1 MRLTSPASAPVRAIA
16 NERGIALAICLFV
29 LAALSGM
36 TVAALSMS
44 RSDIVTARNYRSA
57 SQGLA
62 TAEAGLAHAIQIIN
76 QVGVISLH
84 ADVVNVWA
92 GGAAPFAANP
102 NPMQQKASYAYAVTI
117 AADPYHP
124 ADVNR
129 ALMTARGTGS
139 DNSLRSVK
147 AFVIKSDIPN
157 APPGAIYLATDNNTN
172 ATFNG
177 NNFGINGNDVNYTN
191 GLAGTAPAVPG
202 LTTRTETNAQEA
214 RNSLNNQQKSNVQGL
229 GYIPGSPA
237 TPSVSAVNGPSG
249 AQINQLITDLLAR
262 PHVTLGDSHINGNN
276 AYGTEA
282 APQITYLNNSGGVTF
297 GNGTVTGYGILI
309 VENSLTLNGN
319 LDFKG
324 LVIVRGTTN
333 VTEVTGSATVWGSI
347 WTTDFNLTVGGHA
360 DIQYSSQ
367 ALAVANQAGGPG
379 ALPAP
384 VKIYSWRDTY

>member
-1 MRLTSPASAPVRAIA
+1 MRVIPSSWTTTRTLAD
-16 NERGIALAICLFV
+16 ERGIAMALCLFV

-36 TVAALSMS
+36 TVAALNMS

-84 ADVVNVWA
+84 ADVVNVWP
-92 GGAAPFAANP
+92 GGAAPFGANP
-102 NPMQQKASYAYAVTI
+102 NPMQQKTSYAYAVTI

-124 ADVNR
+124 LDVNR

-157 APPGAIYLATDNNTN
+157 APPGAIYLATDSNTN

-177 NNFGINGNDVNYTN
+177 NNFGINGNDVNFTN
-191 GLAGTAPAVPG
+191 GLPGTATAVPG

-214 RNSLNNQQKSNVQGL
+214 RNSLNSTQKNNVQGL
-229 GYIPGSPA
+229 GFIPGPPA
-237 TPSVSAVNGPSG
+237 TPSISAVNGPSS
-249 AQINQLITDLLAR
+249 AQINQLITDLLTR
-262 PHVTLGDSHINGNN
+262 PHVTLNDSHINGNA

-282 APQITYLNNSGGVTF
+282 APQITYLNNGGGVTF
-297 GNGTVTGYGILI
+297 GNGNVTGYGILV

-324 LVIVRGTTN
+324 LVIVRGSTN
-333 VTEVTGSATVWGSI
+333 VTQVTGSATVWGSI

-360 DIQYSSQ
+360 DVQYSSQ
-367 ALAVANQAGGPG
+367 ALAIAHQAGGPG